1 MAKKREIALPVIR
14 RLPRYYR
21 FISALLADG
30 VERISSKELSAKT
43 GFTASQIRQDLNCFG
58 GFGQQGYG
66 YNLKVLK
73 EEIGKILGLDDLTKI
88 ILVGAGNIGRA
99 LCKRMNFD
107 AVGFELVAIFDNSP
121 EVIGREIGDLKVD
134 STENLESFCR
144 ENNITAAIVCVPKFA
159 AKDVI
164 ENLISLDINIFW
176 NFTPYD
182 ILLNHPDEKLAVEN
196 VHLKDSLMTL
206 KYLSNDV
213 LD

>member
-1 MAKKREIALPVIR
+1 MRAVM
-14 RLPRYYR
+14 Y
-21 FISALLADG
+21 
-30 VERISSKELSAKT
+30 
-43 GFTASQIRQDLNCFG
+43 
-58 GFGQQGYG
+58 
-66 YNLKVLK
+66 
-73 EEIGKILGLDDLTKI
+73 
-88 ILVGAGNIGRA
+88 GAGNIGRA

-206 KYLSNDV
+206 KYLTNDV